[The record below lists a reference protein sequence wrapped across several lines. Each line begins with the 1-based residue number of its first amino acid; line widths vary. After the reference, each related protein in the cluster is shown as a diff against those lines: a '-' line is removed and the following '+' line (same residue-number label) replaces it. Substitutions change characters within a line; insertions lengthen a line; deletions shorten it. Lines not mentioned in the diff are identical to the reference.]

1 MTYFL
6 KKNLLMIHWLTC
18 TNYYRCVYFWIYVY
32 NLTLFL
38 QKYINILFNKL
49 KKMHL
54 KYYFRAFV
62 NKKIDYQSI
71 IAKINVQ
78 RGEHWGIQFM
88 VGMIN

>member
-1 MTYFL
+1 
-6 KKNLLMIHWLTC
+6 
-18 TNYYRCVYFWIYVY
+18 
-32 NLTLFL
+32 
-38 QKYINILFNKL
+38 
-49 KKMHL
+49 MHL
-54 KYYFRAFV
+54 NYYFRAFL

>member
-38 QKYINILFNKL
+38 QKYVNILFNKL
-49 KKMHL
+49 KKN
-54 KYYFRAFV
+54 AP
-62 NKKIDYQSI
+62 
-71 IAKINVQ
+71 
-78 RGEHWGIQFM
+78 
-88 VGMIN
+88 